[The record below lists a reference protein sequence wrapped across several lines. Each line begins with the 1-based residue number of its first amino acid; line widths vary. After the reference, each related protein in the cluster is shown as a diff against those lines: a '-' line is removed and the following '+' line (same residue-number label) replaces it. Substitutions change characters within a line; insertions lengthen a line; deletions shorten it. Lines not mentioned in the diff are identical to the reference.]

1 MKIEYNRGYVSE
13 LIANTDLHAGGIFFC
28 IIYQDYLEFFE
39 NGRVELT
46 KKVVDAFRPMDD
58 MDVLHLERY
67 KLSGTYS
74 FSDRGYLI
82 CSFDEAFLKYTGQFT
97 ENDKSM
103 LPFHI
108 YDSRL
113 SRSSSALF
121 RLENPN
127 E

>member
-1 MKIEYNRGYVSE
+1 MKIQYNKKYVSE

-28 IIYQDYLEFFE
+28 IIYRDCLEFFD
-39 NGRVELT
+39 NGMVEIT

-58 MDVLHLERY
+58 MDERHLERY

-74 FSDRGYLI
+74 FNDRGYLI
-82 CSFDEAFLKYTGQFT
+82 CSFEEAFLKYTGIFT
-97 ENDKSM
+97 EKDKSM

-113 SRSSSALF
+113 SRSY
-121 RLENPN
+121 R
-127 E
+127 